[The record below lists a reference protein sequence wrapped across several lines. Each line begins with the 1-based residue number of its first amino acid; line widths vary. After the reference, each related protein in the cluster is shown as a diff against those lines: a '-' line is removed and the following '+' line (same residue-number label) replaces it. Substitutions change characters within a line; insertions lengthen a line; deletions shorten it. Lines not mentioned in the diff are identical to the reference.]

1 MEEKY
6 SYLSTIIKFKETCF
20 GFNGIKR
27 LLLKKIVKSLLTI
40 IALIGAALVVIYIMF
55 VFSENNT
62 DINELIKIAA
72 TNDSNVAIIFLILGT
87 IVLYI
92 LADAKITIDDRI
104 ELFTKE
110 ILSNA
115 HNQTDTLVLDSGIL
129 KTELVNYVSPKNGIK
144 SLLLMDLL
152 INDNTT
158 VFSKLYS
165 HLNDKGAFNK
175 LTNAEK
181 ALYFAIS
188 LKFMLTKH
196 QEDMFNYYFKD
207 KENIEEFCNFIFKEK
222 SYFFINIIEEKDPEL
237 FIKCSYAWNRW

>member
-55 VFSENNT
+55 VFSESNT
-62 DINELIKIAA
+62 NINELIKIAA

-110 ILSNA
+110 ILSNT

-129 KTELVNYVSPKNGIK
+129 RTELVDYVSPKNGIK

-175 LTNAEK
+175 LTYAEK
-181 ALYFAIS
+181 ALYFETTAEAMEFLSEEVHQNDVLLIKGS
-188 LKFMLTKH
+188 RGMKMEKIVEMLLRL
-196 QEDMFNYYFKD
+196 EPVYGV
-207 KENIEEFCNFIFKEK
+207 
-222 SYFFINIIEEKDPEL
+222 
-237 FIKCSYAWNRW
+237 

>member
-129 KTELVNYVSPKNGIK
+129 KTELVNYVSPKNGINN
-144 SLLLMDLL
+144 LLLMDLL

>member
-72 TNDSNVAIIFLILGT
+72 TDDSNVAIIFLILGT

-110 ILSNA
+110 ILSNT